1 MDEQEKT
8 CFRSAAMP
16 TANREEAL
24 FAAVLEKPTAAER
37 AAYLEGACGDDHALR
52 SRIQALLAAH
62 DGSGGVLDAPP
73 SGLGGTAA
81 HHAPAEGP
89 CTRIGPYKLFQELGE
104 GGMGTVFM
112 AEQQEPVR
120 RMVAIKVIKPGMD
133 SKDVLAR
140 FEAERQAIAL
150 MDHPNIAKVLDAGT
164 TGERSQES
172 GDRSQEL
179 GVGKQGIGD
188 RLLTPD
194 SCLLTPNPGRPYFVM
209 ELVKGVPIT
218 KYCDDHE
225 LSPRER
231 LELFVPICQAIQH
244 AHQKGVIH
252 RDIKPSNVLVA
263 TYDGRPVPKVIDFG
277 VAKAMGKRLTDRTL
291 FTAFG
296 HVVGT
301 LEYMSPEQAELDA
314 LDVDTRSDV
323 YALGVLLYELLTG
336 STPLSRKTLKQ
347 AALGEA
353 LRLIREEEPP
363 KPSTRLS
370 TAQALPSIAAH
381 RKTEPAKLS
390 KMMRGE
396 LDWMVM
402 QALEKD
408 RNRRYESASA
418 FAADVQRYL
427 RDEPVAACPP
437 SAGYRLRKFAR
448 RHKAALRTTL
458 GAAAVLLLAVV
469 GVSWVLWD
477 RAAQE
482 AASQADW
489 SKRLAET
496 KQTVDVALV
505 KADQHRNRA
514 AETVS
519 ATSREA
525 DAALVTWGQADA
537 ALAQA
542 EAALKAGTADDHLKE
557 RVLALQ
563 KPIQQG
569 RGEAER
575 RRAKLQR
582 QEKLLL
588 DLDEARMAPLVFFDG
603 HFDVAGAGVKVAAAF
618 TAYGLEVRPGGAEEL
633 GRRIRAEEPAVRE
646 ALIVALD
653 FWAGLAV
660 WAHLADGADAA
671 GFATT
676 GWSAAEMQAL
686 AGMADDDPWRRRFR
700 AASSAQDRQ
709 ALLSLSDEAHRLA
722 MPPANLLLLALSL
735 RSDSVG
741 GKEEAIALLRWA
753 RNRHPTDFWIALEL
767 GAPMFLGVEG
777 TPAELEEAIGCA
789 RVALALRPDASLPY
803 FALGSCLA
811 KKGESDEAITAFHKA
826 IEISPKFAWPHVGIG
841 LVLRGK
847 KQFDKAI
854 AAFHKAIEVDAKT
867 ETAYH
872 HLGLALHSNKQFD
885 DAIAAFRVAIK
896 IYPKFH
902 QAYRGLGWALR
913 ANNQLDEAIAAF
925 RMAIAINPKYAVAYN
940 HLGIALRD
948 KNQLDEAII
957 AFREAVRLD
966 PKNAVWQNRLGIA
979 LQAKNQLDEAIGAFR
994 EAVRLD
1000 PKNAVWQNDLAWML
1014 DNWADPRYRDP
1025 KSALDYAKN
1034 AVRLKPEVGH
1044 HWNTL
1049 GNAYY
1054 RNGDWK
1060 AALETLNKA
1069 VAVGKV
1075 NDDNFFWLAM
1085 THWKLGDRDA
1095 ARTWYDKGVSALS
1108 KSARTDSLAVEEF
1121 ERYRAEAAEVLGI
1134 QSSTAPSKD
1143 APLVKKNPA

>member
-1 MDEQEKT
+1 MEEQEET
-8 CFRSAAMP
+8 CFRSASMP
-16 TANREEAL
+16 TTDREEAL

-52 SRIQALLAAH
+52 ARIQALLSAH
-62 DGSGGVLDAPP
+62 DGFGGVLDAPP
-73 SGLGGTAA
+73 SGLGATSA

-89 CTRIGPYKLFQELGE
+89 GTRIGPYKLLQELGE

-133 SKDVLAR
+133 SKEVLAR

-164 TGERSQES
+164 T
-172 GDRSQEL
+172 
-179 GVGKQGIGD
+179 
-188 RLLTPD
+188 D
-194 SCLLTPNPGRPYFVM
+194 SGRPYFVM
-209 ELVKGVPIT
+209 ELVKGVPVT
-218 KYCDDHE
+218 KYCDEHE

-263 TYDGRPVPKVIDFG
+263 TYDGKSVPKVIDFG

-314 LDVDTRSDV
+314 VDVDTRSDV

-370 TAQALPSIAAH
+370 TAQALPSIAAR

-390 KMMRGE
+390 RMMRGE
-396 LDWMVM
+396 LDWMLM

-418 FAADVQRYL
+418 FAADVQCYL

-458 GAAAVLLLAVV
+458 AAAAVLLLAVV
-469 GVSWVLWD
+469 GVSWVLVD

-505 KADQHRNRA
+505 KADQHRIRA
-514 AETVS
+514 AESVS
-519 ATSREA
+519 ARSREA
-525 DAALVTWGQADA
+525 DAALATW
-537 ALAQA
+537 AQA
-542 EAALKAGTADDHLKE
+542 EAALAEAAAALKTGAADDHIHK

-563 KPIQQG
+563 NEVQRG
-569 RGEAER
+569 RGEAES
-575 RRAKLQR
+575 RRAKLTR
-582 QEKLLL
+582 KEKLLR
-588 DLDEARMAPLVFFDG
+588 DLDEAMVETLVFVNGGPNLAGSAAKFD
-603 HFDVAGAGVKVAAAF
+603 AAF
-618 TAYGLEVRPGGAEEL
+618 KSGGLELRPAGAEEL
-633 GRRIRAEEPAVRE
+633 AGRIRSEDPEVRE

-653 FWAGLAV
+653 LWAGIRV
-660 WAHLADGADAA
+660 FWSESGVFTGT

-676 GWSAAEMQAL
+676 GWSAEEVL
-686 AGMADDDPWRRRFR
+686 TLVGMVDDDSWRRRLR
-700 AASSAQDRQ
+700 AASSAKDRQ
-709 ALLSLSDEAHRLA
+709 ALLKLSNEARQLPL
-722 MPPANLLLLALSL
+722 PPAHLLLLALSL
-735 RSDSVG
+735 RSGSVD
-741 GKEEAIALLRWA
+741 GKAEAVALLRWA
-753 RNRHPTDFWIALEL
+753 RDRHPTDFWIALQL
-767 GAPMFLGVEG
+767 SSPLFLDFEG
-777 TPAELEEAIGCA
+777 TPAEFEESIGCI
-789 RVALALRPDASLPY
+789 RVAMALRPDLALPY
-803 FALGSCLA
+803 YVLGICLA
-811 KKGESDEAITAFHKA
+811 KKGEPDEAIAAFRKA
-826 IEISPKFAWPHVGIG
+826 IDIDPKFAWPHVGIG
-841 LVLRGK
+841 LVLRSK
-847 KQFDKAI
+847 KQ
-854 AAFHKAIEVDAKT
+854 
-867 ETAYH
+867 
-872 HLGLALHSNKQFD
+872 LNQ
-885 DAIAAFRVAIK
+885 AIAAFRKATEVDSRAAPAYSYLGIALRDKKQLDEAIAAFRK
-896 IYPKFH
+896 AIEINPKYGAPYHNLGIALQNNKQLDEAIAAFRKAIEISPTSY
-902 QAYRGLGWALR
+902 QAYRGLGWALL
-913 ANNQLDEAIAAF
+913 ANKNLDESVAAF
-925 RMAIAINPKYAVAYN
+925 RTAININPQYAVA
-940 HLGIALRD
+940 HR
-948 KNQLDEAII
+948 QLA
-957 AFREAVRLD
+957 
-966 PKNAVWQNRLGIA
+966 IA
-979 LQAKNQLDEAIGAFR
+979 LQAKNQLEEALAAFR
-994 EAVRLD
+994 EAVRLE
-1000 PKNAVWQNDLAWML
+1000 PNNAEWQNNLAWML
-1014 DNWADPRYRDP
+1014 DNWRDLRYRDP
-1025 KSALDYAKN
+1025 KSALEYAKN
-1034 AVRLKPEVGH
+1034 AVKFKPEVGGY
-1044 HWNTL
+1044 WNTL

-1060 AALETLNKA
+1060 AALEALNKA
-1069 VAVGKV
+1069 VALGNV

-1085 THWKLGDRDA
+1085 THWQLGNKDL
-1095 ARTWYDKGVSALS
+1095 ARNWYDKGVSALA
-1108 KSARTDSLAVEEF
+1108 KSSRTNSNESD
-1121 ERYRAEAAEVLGI
+1121 RYRAEAAEVLGI
-1134 QSSTAPSKD
+1134 QSPPAPSKD
-1143 APLVKKNPA
+1143 ASLPKKNPA